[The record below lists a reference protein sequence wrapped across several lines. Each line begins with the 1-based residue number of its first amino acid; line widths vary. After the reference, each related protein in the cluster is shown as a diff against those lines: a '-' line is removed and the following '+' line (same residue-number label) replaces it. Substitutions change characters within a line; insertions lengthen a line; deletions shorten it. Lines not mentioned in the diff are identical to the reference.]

1 MDTVDLAAVRAAA
14 AGFEGIV
21 ARTPVERSRVLSELL
36 GTQVWLKCENL
47 QRAGSFKIRGAYTRL
62 RRLSDAQRELGVVA
76 ASAGNH
82 AQGVALAARE
92 LGIRA
97 TVFMPANA
105 ALPKLAATRDYGA
118 EVVLGGASLDEA
130 IVSAHEFADRTGA
143 VFISPFDHADIVAG
157 QGTVALE
164 ILEQVPDVRTV
175 VVPLGGGGL
184 AAGIAAALAEAAPHV
199 AVVGV
204 QAEQVA
210 AYPGSLAQGRPVAVP
225 VRATMA
231 DGIAVGLPGQVPFDI
246 LARTHVPVRT
256 VSEEDLSRALLLLIE
271 RAKMLVEP
279 SGAAGV
285 AALMREPTAFEGP
298 VVVILSGGNVDPLVL
313 LRVLRHGMTAAG
325 RYLGLHVRISDRP
338 GGLASLLADIA
349 DAGGNVMHVSHV
361 RTGPRLAIDE
371 VEVDVQIETKGAA
384 HCTEVVEHLLAA
396 GYQVRAD

>member
-1 MDTVDLAAVRAAA
+1 MATVDLAAVRAAA

-21 ARTPVERSRVLSELL
+21 TRTPVERSRVLSELI
-36 GTQVWLKCENL
+36 GAPVWLKCENL

-62 RRLSDAQRELGVVA
+62 SRLSEAEREAGVVA

-97 TVFMPANA
+97 TVFMPADA

-118 EVVLGGASLDEA
+118 DVVLGGASLDEA
-130 IVSAHEFADRTGA
+130 IVDAHAFAERTGA
-143 VFISPFDHADIVAG
+143 VFISPFDHPDIVAG

-164 ILEQVPDVRTV
+164 ILEQVPDVKTV

-210 AYPGSLAQGRPVAVP
+210 AFPRSLAEGKPVAVP

-231 DGIAVGLPGQVPFDI
+231 DGIAVGQPGQVPFDI
-246 LARTHVPVRT
+246 LASTGVPVRT
-256 VSEEDLSRALLLLIE
+256 VSEEDLSRALLLVIE
-271 RAKMLVEP
+271 RGKMLVEP

-285 AALMREPTAFEGP
+285 AALMQDPKAFDGP
-298 VVVILSGGNVDPLVL
+298 VVVLLSGGNVDPLVL

-325 RYLGLHVRISDRP
+325 RYLGLRIKISDRP
-338 GGLASLLADIA
+338 GGLASLLADVA
-349 DAGGNVMHVSHV
+349 EAGGNIMHVSHV
-361 RTGPRLAIDE
+361 RTGPHLAIDE
-371 VEVDVQIETKGAA
+371 VEVDVQVETKGAE
-384 HCTEVVEHLLAA
+384 HCAEVVAHLEAA
-396 GYQVRAD
+396 GYVVRVD